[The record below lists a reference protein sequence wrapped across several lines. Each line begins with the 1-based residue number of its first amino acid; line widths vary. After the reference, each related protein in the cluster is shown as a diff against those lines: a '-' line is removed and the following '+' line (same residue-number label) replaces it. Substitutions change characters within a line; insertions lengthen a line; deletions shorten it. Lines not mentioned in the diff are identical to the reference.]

1 MSQSLP
7 TPAPGSV
14 GAPTSA
20 GGSATA
26 RRRLTRLLV
35 ALAVVLGVAGL
46 TPLVTAV
53 PASAAITA
61 DVATVLDPSNGFPTW
76 YQDASGT
83 RLAPCLDAAD
93 TNCVV
98 LADAGFDPAKALS
111 FPTNFPSEFFYS
123 VVDSGRLDTKGCSGT
138 KPGRFSVRMAL
149 EGSFVN
155 GTPVPGTQ
163 MTFGRVRVIATGGL
177 CKSSTYQVTYPFGQ
191 LSFTT
196 DSSGALARNQGTT
209 DVGCVPVAP

>member
-26 RRRLTRLLV
+26 RRGLPRV
-35 ALAVVLGVAGL
+35 PAALPV
-46 TPLVTAV
+46 PLVTAV
-53 PASAAITA
+53 PASAATTA
-61 DVATVLDPSNGFPTW
+61 DVATALDPSHGFPTW

-111 FPTNFPSEFFYS
+111 FPTNFPSECWRPS
-123 VVDSGRLDTKGCSGT
+123 AR
-138 KPGRFSVRMAL
+138 
-149 EGSFVN
+149 
-155 GTPVPGTQ
+155 
-163 MTFGRVRVIATGGL
+163 
-177 CKSSTYQVTYPFGQ
+177 
-191 LSFTT
+191 TT
-196 DSSGALARNQGTT
+196 AGPPRRHDR
-209 DVGCVPVAP
+209 